1 MIDIGFLKAAAD
13 GIAALLFP
21 DLEAVVHDARTGL
34 VAHIANGF
42 SKRKP
47 GDPSLISDL
56 PALQE
61 GGDVIGPYE
70 KGGPNNRKLRSITIV
85 ARSEQGEIVALLC
98 LNFDVSALTQ
108 VQKLLS
114 GFAVGAQSQARPD
127 ALFRSDWK
135 ERLNEMCAHERLRA
149 NGDHTGARAGEGG
162 RIAQREKFHRPCWR
176 IFRRLARDGLQL
188 PQGRARRSRR
198 NPRRQRT
205 GERRAARARKG
216 PVPTQVEV
224 TMHCIAPMR
233 SGRHTRLASER
244 EDLFSHGINRPFG
257 CYL

>member
-127 ALFRSDWK
+127 TLFRSDWK
-135 ERLNEMCAHERLRA
+135 ERLNEIAEQVSAQCCVRTSDFGRTEITLVLAQARADGLLSVRNFIDHVGEYFGVSRATVYNYLKAAPGEAAATHGDSEPA
-149 NGDHTGARAGEGG
+149 NG
-162 RIAQREKFHRPCWR
+162 AQRV
-176 IFRRLARDGLQL
+176 
-188 PQGRARRSRR
+188 RAKAPSRR
-198 NPRRQRT
+198 
-205 GERRAARARKG
+205 KWK
-216 PVPTQVEV
+216 
-224 TMHCIAPMR
+224 
-233 SGRHTRLASER
+233 
-244 EDLFSHGINRPFG
+244 
-257 CYL
+257 

>member
-98 LNFDVSALTQ
+98 LLCGRRAVAGAARHVVQ
-108 VQKLLS
+108 VGLEGKAQRNR
-114 GFAVGAQSQARPD
+114 GAGVGAM
-127 ALFRSDWK
+127 L
-135 ERLNEMCAHERLRA
+135 CAHERLRA